1 MKLFQDSPLGSTR
14 HPNLGFE
21 MADSSGWMKHAGLGI
36 ELAGTTIGVAA
47 LGYAIDWKLQNETQ
61 YATALFA
68 LIGFSFAM
76 FRFIQNVTRE
86 NH

>member
-1 MKLFQDSPLGSTR
+1 MTTPT
-14 HPNLGFE
+14 
-21 MADSSGWMKHAGLGI
+21 GWMKHAGLGI

-47 LGYAIDWKLQNETQ
+47 LGYAIDWKMQNKTQ

-76 FRFIQNVTRE
+76 FRFIQNVSRE
-86 NH
+86 NR